1 LDIPFPKFAFVLLQ
15 FFLQY
20 LSLCSLKKIHATR
33 NKLVIP
39 LNYKIK
45 VHSLFCSKL
54 SLRQLGK
61 NPEYHNIPDR
71 YKHVWTFEIE
81 LMMFVYSSLILLVVW
96 TFMLDFKEAW
106 TIQLDIKHVLGDGH
120 SS

>member
-1 LDIPFPKFAFVLLQ
+1 MKLGTNLL
-15 FFLQY
+15 FL
-20 LSLCSLKKIHATR
+20 
-33 NKLVIP
+33 
-39 LNYKIK
+39 LNFIIK
-45 VHSLFCSKL
+45 VHSLVCSKL

-61 NPEYHNIPDR
+61 NQEFYNIPDGC
-71 YKHVWTFEIE
+71 KHAWIFEIE